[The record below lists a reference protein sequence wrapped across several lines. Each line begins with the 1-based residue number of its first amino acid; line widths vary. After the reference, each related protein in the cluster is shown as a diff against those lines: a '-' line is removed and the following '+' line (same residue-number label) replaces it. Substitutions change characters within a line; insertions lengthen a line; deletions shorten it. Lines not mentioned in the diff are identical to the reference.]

1 MIEITGKKCH
11 EAFIKINSTE
21 DNEDNSVIKILDN
34 IFTAVYLIRRPII
47 KIEKFYSNKIIMVRN
62 NINCNLNNK
71 EKICIFNDRIMN
83 LIEYENEIYLLIK
96 CIPITTVD
104 MFNFY
109 KIYKLEISEE
119 ELNKLKMIV
128 TI

>member
-34 IFTAVYLIRRPII
+34 IFTAVYLMRRPII

-62 NINCNLNNK
+62 NINCNRSCYGC
-71 EKICIFNDRIMN
+71 ICS
-83 LIEYENEIYLLIK
+83 IY
-96 CIPITTVD
+96 
-104 MFNFY
+104 M
-109 KIYKLEISEE
+109 
-119 ELNKLKMIV
+119 
-128 TI
+128 

>member
-34 IFTAVYLIRRPII
+34 IFTAVYLMRRPII
-47 KIEKFYSNKIIMVRN
+47 KIEKFYSNKIVIVRN
-62 NINCNLNNK
+62 NINCNLNEK
-71 EKICIFNDRIMN
+71 EKFYIFNDRIMN

-119 ELNKLKMIV
+119 ELNKLKMII

>member
-11 EAFIKINSTE
+11 DAFIKINSTE

-34 IFTAVYLIRRPII
+34 IFTAVYLMRRPII

>member
-47 KIEKFYSNKIIMVRN
+47 KIEKFYSNKIVIVRN
-62 NINCNLNNK
+62 NINCNLNEK
-71 EKICIFNDRIMN
+71 EKFYIFNDRIMN

>member
-34 IFTAVYLIRRPII
+34 IFTAVYLMRRPII

>member
-34 IFTAVYLIRRPII
+34 IFTAVYLMRRPII

-119 ELNKLKMIV
+119 ELNKLKMII